1 MVPFPLTGRW
11 SPLPIDFSNGRG
23 LQFLEE
29 RHVICHM
36 ISASIINQPTLTD
49 DLLEK
54 HVVTKS

>member
-29 RHVICHM
+29 RHVICHI
-36 ISASIINQPTLTD
+36 ISASSIISQHSLD